1 MRYALAMDANTHNS
15 SNLDSLISAG
25 RWAEAIELLTARNC
39 AAPDINTERQLL
51 ELRVQAFAS
60 STPPANN
67 TPWPPAHADLFAHE
81 TGIPEITPAQLNAQ
95 TLASGVLDHG
105 ALLVRNFVPQAR
117 IASLCRDIDCAV
129 DKRNARARGEPIEK
143 DDPWFSPSD
152 YLNAHYKLG
161 VGRKFIAETGGVWAA
176 DSPRGFFNVM
186 ELYRQLQLK
195 TLLTNYFGE
204 APCVSIKKWVLRR
217 VDPIAGEA
225 DWHQD
230 GAFMG
235 KDVRSM
241 NLWIALT
248 DCGGD
253 SINPGIDIVPRHFD
267 HIVQTGTDGARFDWT
282 VGPAYVEKHYTDTPW
297 LRPAF
302 KAGDALF
309 FDHMNLHRTAWAPTI
324 AGQRHAIEC
333 WFFATSLNP
342 ANQIPIYF

>member
-1 MRYALAMDANTHNS
+1 MNTTTSNIPDEIERLSAINRAQRDA
-15 SNLDSLISAG
+15 AV
-25 RWAEAIELLTARNC
+25 
-39 AAPDINTERQLL
+39 ERQLID
-51 ELRVQAFAS
+51 LRVQAFN
-60 STPPANN
+60 STVWPTNES
-67 TPWPPAHADLFAHE
+67 PWPPAYQSPFDPAALQK
-81 TGIPEITPAQLNAQ
+81 TGGIPEITIDNLDAN
-95 TLASGVLDHG
+95 TLAAGVLGHG
-105 ALLVRNFVPQAR
+105 ALLVRNLVPQEMLEQLR
-117 IASLCRDIDCAV
+117 NGIELAV
-129 DKRNARARGEPIEK
+129 DKRNRRAAGESIAK
-143 DDPWFSPSD
+143 DDPYYSPSEF
-152 YLNAHYKLG
+152 LNANYKLG

-176 DSPRGFFNVM
+176 DSPRGLFDVM

-195 TLLTNYFGE
+195 TLLGNYFSE
-204 APCVSIKKWVLRR
+204 APCVSVKKWVLRR

-282 VGPAYVEKHYTDTPW
+282 VGPGYVEKNYTDTPW
-297 LRPAF
+297 VRPAF

-309 FDHMNLHRTAWAPTI
+309 FDHMNLHRTAWAPHIT
-324 AGQRHAIEC
+324 GRRYAIEC
-333 WFFATSLNP
+333 WFFAASVNA
-342 ANQIPIYF
+342 ANQIPMVF

>member
-1 MRYALAMDANTHNS
+1 MLDEIERLSA
-15 SNLDSLISAG
+15 SNRAQRD
-25 RWAEAIELLTARNC
+25 TAV
-39 AAPDINTERQLL
+39 ERQLVD
-51 ELRVQAFAS
+51 LRVQAFNSNAWP
-60 STPPANN
+60 TNEK
-67 TPWPPAHADLFAHE
+67 PWPPAYQSPFESAALQKSG
-81 TGIPEITPAQLNAQ
+81 GIPEISIDRLDAN
-95 TLASGVLDHG
+95 TLAAGVLGHG
-105 ALLVRNFVPQAR
+105 ALLVRNLVPQEILEPLR
-117 IASLCRDIDCAV
+117 NGIELAV
-129 DKRNARARGEPIEK
+129 DKRNQRAAGESIAK
-143 DDPWFSPSD
+143 DDPYYCPSEF
-152 YLNAHYKLG
+152 LNANYKLG

-176 DSPRGFFNVM
+176 DSPRGLFDVM

-195 TLLTNYFGE
+195 KLLADYFGE
-204 APCVSIKKWVLRR
+204 APCVSVKKWVLRR

-282 VGPAYVEKHYTDTPW
+282 VGPGYVEKNYTDTPW
-297 LRPAF
+297 VRPAF

-309 FDHMNLHRTAWAPTI
+309 FDHMNLHRTAWAPHIT
-324 AGQRHAIEC
+324 GRRYAIEC
-333 WFFATSLNP
+333 WFFAASVNA
-342 ANQIPIYF
+342 ANQIPMVF